1 MNMSEKFKRGGVDL
15 VSLDEHQDE
24 LEPPYCSHGKIICGH
39 ISAFTRNVFQ
49 VCLFLKILQG
59 QH

>member
-39 ISAFTRNVFQ
+39 ISAFTMNVFQ
-49 VCLFLKILQG
+49 VCLF
-59 QH
+59 